1 MDSKSELTR
10 VTRTTST
17 KSFLSR
23 KFTKSSLESNDEFY
37 ASKGPLGLTTLHEPG
52 SGQSAIAD
60 IIFVHGLN
68 GGSQSTWSKG
78 NNDTN
83 FWPKSWLPMDDAFFD
98 VRVHSFGYS
107 SGISRESILNVR
119 DFANSLLAAI
129 KDSPVINR
137 GDKVCFLIM
146 SGHSPHGTI
155 RFRYLQD
162 YRSQR

>member
-23 KFTKSSLESNDEFY
+23 KFTKSSLESNDEFST
-37 ASKGPLGLTTLHEPG
+37 SKGPLGLTTLHEPG
-52 SGQSAIAD
+52 LGQSAIAD

-68 GGSQSTWSKG
+68 GGSKSTWSKG

-83 FWPKSWLPMDDAFFD
+83 FWPKSWLPMDDAFCD

-119 DFANSLLAAI
+119 DFANSLLSAI
-129 KDSPVINR
+129 KDSPVMNR
-137 GDKVCFLIM
+137 GDKVCFLTM
-146 SGHSPHGTI
+146 SRHSPHGTTI
-155 RFRYLQD
+155 
-162 YRSQR
+162 